1 MRRWLQQFKFTMGY
15 ILKLKCKMPNTIH
28 LDYHQEKLSQR
39 YKDSQQPWPKDP
51 SRLALSQIVNQTYK
65 QEKL

>member
-1 MRRWLQQFKFTMGY
+1 
-15 ILKLKCKMPNTIH
+15 MPNTIH

-39 YKDSQQPWPKDP
+39 YKDSQQPWPEDP